1 MLIWLSLN
9 ITIRITLNAA
19 NTVSF
24 QEQFVLFVTCF
35 CSFSGIM
42 DTAGGFVVAD
52 KPPVKTIK
60 ILLKYNSK
68 TA

>member
-9 ITIRITLNAA
+9 IIISITLNAA

-24 QEQFVLFVTCF
+24 QEQFVTCF
-35 CSFSGIM
+35 GSFSGIM

-52 KPPVKTIK
+52 KPPVKTVK
-60 ILLKYNSK
+60 ILLKGNSK
-68 TA
+68 TP